1 MLHLENN
8 LYFCNVIASSP
19 IYNKKTIAILMDKF
33 FLFTLLVSATM
44 VACTPKIK
52 DAGVDYFAQANE
64 LKAATETIQLGIKE
78 DIQNLRQERN
88 NLMVQG
94 RTLTEKE
101 LTFIDGVNDII
112 AEQGKLQAY
121 QDDISKSESA
131 YEPNGKEL
139 LYLNKQANQLVKQ
152 IQKKIAKL
160 KK

>member
-33 FLFTLLVSATM
+33 FLFTLLVSTTM
-44 VACTPKIK
+44 VACTSKIK

-64 LKAATETIQLGIKE
+64 LKAATEAIQLSIKE
-78 DIQNLRQERN
+78 VIQNLRQERN
-88 NLMVQG
+88 SIMVQG
-94 RTLTEKE
+94 RTLTETE

-121 QDDISKSESA
+121 QDDIFKSESA